1 MFQRILFHGLQ
12 IIISE
17 DVVISVKFPKRQ
29 SKKGNR
35 FLHAASSPFFF
46 ETPPVGKKRLFTR
59 KTQRLSS
66 EKPTNRN
73 PVEQNSVATP

>member
-17 DVVISVKFPKRQ
+17 DVVISVKFPKGQ
-29 SKKGNR
+29 SKKGNC
-35 FLHAASSPFFF
+35 FLHAATFPFFF
-46 ETPPVGKKRLFTR
+46 KVGKKRLLTR

-66 EKPTNRN
+66 EKPTK
-73 PVEQNSVATP
+73 

>member
-46 ETPPVGKKRLFTR
+46 ETPSSGEEATFNQENTASFFR
-59 KTQRLSS
+59 KPD
-66 EKPTNRN
+66 K
-73 PVEQNSVATP
+73 

>member
-35 FLHAASSPFFF
+35 FLHAPSSPFFF
-46 ETPPVGKKRLFTR
+46 ETPFSGEEAAFNQENTASFFR
-59 KTQRLSS
+59 KAD
-66 EKPTNRN
+66 K
-73 PVEQNSVATP
+73 